1 MIPIQTTK
9 HLHSLWPF
17 FSFRNSHLLH
27 GEQSKDGGDKM
38 DTWMTGWQYEQ
49 WDGWVVYEGW
59 SVCEK
64 RLLYAMMLLWQTSY
78 ASSSSSSSSS
88 CFLFVPR
95 PPSSSSSSSSSSSE
109 IKTHSDEYKTKKKK
123 KKNVKHMIM
132 GWLVQNTYP
141 ILSENVLM

>member
-64 RLLYAMMLLWQTSY
+64 RLLYAMMLWQTSY

-109 IKTHSDEYKTKKKK
+109 IKTHSDEHKTKKKK
-123 KKNVKHMIM
+123 VKHMIM
-132 GWLVQNTYP
+132 GWLVQNTCP
-141 ILSENVLM
+141 ILSENVSM